1 MSTTDTPGPDLVTE
15 ADVAGLNRAAIA
27 RTTAFARLAGTVGI
41 VIGAIAALGWAWLT
55 VRTQGEIGDAAS
67 ISIGGGAPSDPDFT
81 DRIDLV
87 VNSLALLIYAALV
100 AGVGMALRLG
110 ADYAEARTGGSL
122 TGLDVGDELLE
133 GDDDEDDGM
142 SGEGGS

>member
-1 MSTTDTPGPDLVTE
+1 VSTTDTPGPDLVTE

-27 RTTAFARLAGTVGI
+27 RTTAFARLAGNAGI
-41 VIGAIAALGWAWLT
+41 VIGAVAALGWAWLT
-55 VRTQGEIGDAAS
+55 VRTQGEIGDANVTF
-67 ISIGGGAPSDPDFT
+67 GGGPPSDADLS

-87 VNSLALLIYAALV
+87 VTSLPLLIYAALV
-100 AGVGMALRLG
+100 AGVGMTLRLG

-133 GDDDEDDGM
+133 GDDEDGDDGM

>member
-1 MSTTDTPGPDLVTE
+1 VSTTDTPGPDLVTE

-41 VIGAIAALGWAWLT
+41 AIGAVAALGWVWLT
-55 VRTQGEIGDAAS
+55 VRAQGEIGDATNVS
-67 ISIGGGAPSDPDFT
+67 FGGGPPSDPDFT

-87 VNSLALLIYAALV
+87 VINLALLIYAALV

-110 ADYAEARTGGSL
+110 ADYAETRTGGSL
-122 TGLDVGDELLE
+122 TGLDVGDELLQA
-133 GDDDEDDGM
+133 DDDEDAT
-142 SGEGGS
+142 SGEDGS